1 MTIITDNSEICKI
14 RDSGKVIKEIFEWLD
29 QAVCAGVTTA
39 GLDREIESIIRK
51 RGGVP
56 AFKGYKGFPAT
67 ICASVNNVVV
77 HGIPSDKTVLKDGD
91 IISVDVGVKKN
102 GYFTDAARTFPV
114 GEISDE
120 ARDLIKVTK
129 ESLAEGVRY
138 AVAGNRVSDIS
149 NAIEKSIRKSDY
161 KEVRSFVGHGVGKNL
176 HESPE
181 VPNWGR
187 KGEGPV
193 LKEGLVLAI
202 EPMVNVG
209 VREVNVMPDG
219 WTAVTED
226 GKLSAHFEDTIIVGK
241 DRAEALT

>member
-1 MTIITDNSEICKI
+1 M
-14 RDSGKVIKEIFEWLD
+14 
-29 QAVCAGVTTA
+29 
-39 GLDREIESIIRK
+39 
-51 RGGVP
+51 
-56 AFKGYKGFPAT
+56 
-67 ICASVNNVVV
+67 
-77 HGIPSDKTVLKDGD
+77 
-91 IISVDVGVKKN
+91 
-102 GYFTDAARTFPV
+102 
-114 GEISDE
+114 
-120 ARDLIKVTK
+120 
-129 ESLAEGVRY
+129 AEGVRY

-226 GKLSAHFEDTIIVGK
+226 GKLSAHFEDTVIVGK
-241 DRAEALT
+241 ERAEALT